1 MKPAIFFAGLRHETH
16 TFLNSSTPLEAFEK
30 HRGESIFDFRGS
42 PSPVDGFLEV
52 AEANDW
58 QIVPGVLYQAMP
70 GGIVEDEVV
79 ESFWADFLDSLH
91 NGRNTTIDAVFL
103 FLHGAM
109 VSRSF
114 PDVEGE
120 LLSRIRRVPG
130 LEKVPIFG
138 ILDLHCN
145 FTEKMARLSDCLV
158 TYRKNPHTDARATAI
173 RAAHL
178 LRSCLT
184 SGSRPKTIWRQTSI
198 VLNPS
203 ATATAEEPMKSL
215 EKRARWAEA
224 QTEGLEAANVFAG
237 YAYSDMADCGVSF
250 SLVSTGSST
259 DCAGVLD
266 DLENLAWERKDK
278 GPKPGLPLEDALAL
292 IEKKN
297 LYPAVVVESADN
309 IGGGAPGDLT
319 LVLKEML
326 KFSFPSIGSIIN
338 DPEAVQKVLE
348 SPLGATVELAIGGKS
363 GVIGAES
370 LPLKVRL
377 VSTSNG
383 RFQLEDPHSHLAA
396 STATITGKTVGMGP
410 CAVVQHKNATILLTS
425 RKTPPFDLGQWRSQ
439 GIEPE
444 RLGVIHVKAAV
455 AHRQA
460 YDKIARLNIE
470 VDTPGPCANNLK
482 SLPYNNI
489 RRPVWPLDHFDRGQH
504 D

>member
-1 MKPAIFFAGLRHETH
+1 MKRNIFFAGLRHETH
-16 TFLNSSTPLEAFEK
+16 TFLNSSTPLKVFEQY
-30 HRGESIFDFRGS
+30 RGESIFDFRGS

-58 QIVPGVLYQAMP
+58 QVFPGVLYQATP
-70 GGIVEDEVV
+70 GGMVEDEVV
-79 ESFWADFLDSLH
+79 ESFWADFLNSLP
-91 NGRNTTIDAVFL
+91 NGRNTTIHAVFL

-120 LLSRIRRVPG
+120 LLSRIRGLPG
-130 LEKVPIFG
+130 LEKVPLFG

-145 FTEKMARLSDCLV
+145 FTEKMARFSDCLV

-178 LRSCLT
+178 LHSCLT
-184 SGSRPKTIWRQTSI
+184 SGRRPKTIWRQTSI
-198 VLNPS
+198 VLNAS

-215 EKRARWAEA
+215 EKRARQAEA
-224 QTEGLEAANVFAG
+224 KTEGIEVVNVFAG

-266 DLENLAWERKDK
+266 DLESLAWERKDK
-278 GPKPGLPLEDALAL
+278 GPKPGLPLNDALAL

-297 LYPAVVVESADN
+297 RFPAVIVESADN

-338 DPEAVQKVLE
+338 DPKAVQEVLK
-348 SPLGATVELAIGGKS
+348 SPLGATVELAIGGNS

-370 LPLKVRL
+370 LTLKVQL
-377 VSTSNG
+377 VSTSDG

-396 STATITGKTVGMGP
+396 IAGKTVDMGP
-410 CAVVQHKNATILLTS
+410 CAVVRHKNSTILLTS
-425 RKTPPFDLGQWRSQ
+425 RKTPPFDLGQWRGQ
-439 GIEPE
+439 GIDPE

-470 VDTPGPCANNLK
+470 VDTPGPCASNLK
-482 SLPYNNI
+482 SLPYKNI
-489 RRPVWPLDHFDRGQH
+489 RRPVWPLDHFDCRQQ